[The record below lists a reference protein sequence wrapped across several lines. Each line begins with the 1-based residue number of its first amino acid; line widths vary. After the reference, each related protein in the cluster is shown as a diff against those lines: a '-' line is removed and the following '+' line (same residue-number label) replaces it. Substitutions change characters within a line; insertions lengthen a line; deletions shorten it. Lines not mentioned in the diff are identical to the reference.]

1 MLIKNVN
8 VIVHHKKY
16 VCVHSN
22 REINNSLIISYLGNK
37 IRIQKIIGRV
47 FKCR

>member
-16 VCVHSN
+16 VWHSN

-37 IRIQKIIGRV
+37 IRIQKNYW
-47 FKCR
+47 